1 MQDGTKYL
9 VLTRE
14 EAELLLDSFRVSH
27 PLTRALA
34 LKIAGLILEW
44 AARDDVVQVERI
56 LRAAKRL
63 PPGE

>member
-14 EAELLLDSFRVSH
+14 EAELLLDSFKVTH

-34 LKIAGLILEW
+34 LKAASLVREW
-44 AARDDVVQVERI
+44 AATEDLAAVEHI
-56 LRAAKRL
+56 LRCRQRRT
-63 PPGE
+63 PGE